1 MHFRSLN
8 AMGRGASHPTDSC
21 LRRAPILTIA
31 EELHLFQQHAANFGV
46 FLDERHLH
54 LFGVYLEELWAWNE
68 QVNLTGATT
77 REEMLTNLFLDSVI
91 PGPHLDET
99 GNLLDVGSGGG
110 FPGIPLKIYRS
121 GLVVDLLEVNSKR
134 VSFLKHIIRLLR
146 LRDIRVLRGR
156 IDTLDAFL
164 PEKSLYEVVTARG
177 LASPGQTVLWCAPF
191 LQKGG
196 TLVLFF
202 GSDVEKGLASCKEA
216 LDRYSMAVER
226 IIPYLLPGKKARR
239 NTVLIKRMTASE

>member
-1 MHFRSLN
+1 
-8 AMGRGASHPTDSC
+8 MGRRASHPTDSC
-21 LRRAPILTIA
+21 SRRAHILTIA
-31 EELHLFQQHAANFGV
+31 EELHLFQQHAADFGV
-46 FLDERHLH
+46 SLDERHLH
-54 LFGVYLEELWAWNE
+54 LFGFYLDELWAWNE

-91 PGPHLDET
+91 PGPHLPET
-99 GNLLDVGSGGG
+99 GNLLDVGSGAG
-110 FPGIPLKIYRS
+110 FPGIPLKIYRP

-134 VSFLKHIIRLLR
+134 VSFLKHIIRLLH
-146 LRDIRVLRGR
+146 LRDIRVVRGR
-156 IDTLDAFL
+156 IDTPDALL
-164 PEKSLYEVVTARG
+164 PERRLYDVVTARA

-196 TLVLFF
+196 MLVLFL

-216 LDRYSMAVER
+216 LDRYSMAVAR

-239 NTVLIKRMTASE
+239 NTVLLKRMTASE